1 MHETTAQ
8 NKIVE
13 TVQCLQRM
21 ARGEPSCDCD
31 DAGAHLFAT
40 ASCSVWHTYL
50 GFAPRQR
57 RTGGGM
63 PAAATSAA
71 ASTGVT
77 VSYTLGRP
85 HLRDLQHDDA

>member
-1 MHETTAQ
+1 MLPQPCVRVIILVLMQEAD
-8 NKIVE
+8 
-13 TVQCLQRM
+13 L
-21 ARGEPSCDCD
+21 
-31 DAGAHLFAT
+31 LAT

-50 GFAPRQR
+50 GLAPRQR

-77 VSYTLGRP
+77 VSYTRGRP
-85 HLRDLQHDDA
+85 HLRDLR